1 MTGHSVTI
9 DEPPTRVVTLSPSAA
24 QTMWEIGA
32 ADRVVGVSRYATYL
46 DGAEDKVNV
55 SGAAGPNVEK
65 VVGAEPDLVLVPNST
80 HSYAPER
87 VQQIRDA
94 GIPVFVFGTGTS
106 LEFVAD
112 KTELTGRLVGECDA
126 GRARANVMRDS
137 IDEIEAALDGEPT
150 PVGLNY
156 FYRFTSGENTFIGN
170 VMEAAGLEN
179 GAANQGITGFRP
191 INEETVV
198 AMDPAWIVIP
208 SGASVPDS
216 AGFRSTTAVRK
227 DQVVTVDANYLQQP
241 APRVIRAVEA
251 IMERVHPDA
260 YREYE
265 TGADPDDS
273 DSGSGSD
280 DDRDSRSDDRG
291 SASSQAAGTTPT
303 AGADRANRTRL
314 RTTGNA
320 TLALSEPEGDDAIGV
335 EIGNASAGE
344 TVTVDVAGDAVRNRT
359 RTSGWAIE
367 RLNVTFS
374 TGTDTTGTDTI
385 IRIDST
391 NTTGVRTPV
400 TNGSSTDPVDNA
412 SVIGYLNVSHT
423 VGDGRI
429 SGGEIVVRTNRS
441 IFEDRR
447 SDGIALYRYHDET
460 WARLNTTALGDGRF
474 TARTPGFSTFAIVAA
489 DANASRTAATTT
501 PTPTGSPAVT
511 LAPTT
516 APEATS
522 TPTASPART
531 PAGTT
536 AQRRATPR
544 EETTGAEG
552 PGFGLGVA
560 VLILALLT
568 ALIARRSD

>member
-1 MTGHSVTI
+1 
-9 DEPPTRVVTLSPSAA
+9 
-24 QTMWEIGA
+24 
-32 ADRVVGVSRYATYL
+32 
-46 DGAEDKVNV
+46 
-55 SGAAGPNVEK
+55 
-65 VVGAEPDLVLVPNST
+65 
-80 HSYAPER
+80 
-87 VQQIRDA
+87 
-94 GIPVFVFGTGTS
+94 
-106 LEFVAD
+106 
-112 KTELTGRLVGECDA
+112 
-126 GRARANVMRDS
+126 
-137 IDEIEAALDGEPT
+137 
-150 PVGLNY
+150 
-156 FYRFTSGENTFIGN
+156 
-170 VMEAAGLEN
+170 
-179 GAANQGITGFRP
+179 
-191 INEETVV
+191 
-198 AMDPAWIVIP
+198 
-208 SGASVPDS
+208 
-216 AGFRSTTAVRK
+216 
-227 DQVVTVDANYLQQP
+227 
-241 APRVIRAVEA
+241 
-251 IMERVHPDA
+251 MERVHPDA

-273 DSGSGSD
+273 DSGSD

-303 AGADRANRTRL
+303 AGTDRANRTRL

-335 EIGNASAGE
+335 EIENASAGE

-367 RLNVTFS
+367 RLNVTFG
-374 TGTDTTGTDTI
+374 TGTDTT

-441 IFEDRR
+441 VLEDRR

-474 TARTPGFSTFAIVAA
+474 TARTPGFSTFAIVVD
-489 DANASRTAATTT
+489 DANASRAAATTT

-511 LAPTT
+511 PAPTT

-544 EETTGAEG
+544 GETTGAEG

-560 VLILALLT
+560 VLVLALLT
-568 ALIARRSD
+568 ALTARRSD